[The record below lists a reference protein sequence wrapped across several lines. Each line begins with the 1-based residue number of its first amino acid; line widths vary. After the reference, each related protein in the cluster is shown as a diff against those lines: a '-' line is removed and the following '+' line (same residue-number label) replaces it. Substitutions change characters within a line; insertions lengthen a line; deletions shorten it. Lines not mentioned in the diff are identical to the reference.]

1 VKARLQLAYVGMHP
15 DRRAELERLHGS
27 PEAVLDAIRRGRI
40 EVPDRARRAGLVPAA
55 ERLEQ
60 LARAGI
66 AISFREEL
74 PRHLAELPDAPDL
87 LFVRGAVPSG
97 RGVAVVGSRRAT
109 SYGMSLARRYGV
121 ALAHAGWPVV
131 SGLARGV
138 DGAAHRGVLD
148 AHGCGI
154 AVLGCGPD
162 VWYPREHEELGR
174 ALVAN
179 NGAVV
184 TEYPPGTPPNGWRF
198 PPRNRIISGL
208 SGVVVVVE
216 AAKTGGALITARRAL
231 AQGREVFA
239 VPGDVDRSTSEGCN
253 RVIRDGAV
261 PVFDAEDLI
270 EAVSLV
276 LGPPRTP
283 APLDNVPA
291 DGEPVDDLVGRTID
305 ELAVERPVSEVL
317 ARVARLEALGIVRRE
332 GGRVVKGR

>member
-1 VKARLQLAYVGMHP
+1 MNARLQLAYVGMHP
-15 DRRAELERLHGS
+15 DRRAELEQRYGS
-27 PEAVLDAIRRGRI
+27 AEEVLEAIRKGRI
-40 EVPDRARRAGLVPAA
+40 EVPDRARRAGMVPAV

-60 LARAGI
+60 LTAAGVTI
-66 AISFREEL
+66 GFREEL
-74 PRHLAELPDAPDL
+74 PGHLAELPDAPDL
-87 LFVRGAVPSG
+87 LFVRGAIPSEP
-97 RGVAVVGSRRAT
+97 GVAVVGSRRAT
-109 SYGMSLARRYGV
+109 SYGASLAHRYGM

-138 DGAAHRGVLD
+138 DGAAHRGVVD
-148 AHGCGI
+148 AHGSGV

-174 ALVAN
+174 ALIAN

-208 SGVVVVVE
+208 CRIVVVVE

-231 AQGREVFA
+231 AQGRDVFA
-239 VPGDVDRSTSEGCN
+239 VPGDIDRPTSEGCN
-253 RVIRDGAV
+253 RVIRDGAL
-261 PVFDAEDLI
+261 PVLDPEDLI

-276 LGPPRTP
+276 LGPSHGS
-283 APLDNVPA
+283 VPV
-291 DGEPVDDLVGRTID
+291 DGVPVDDAQVDDVVGRTID

-317 ARVARLEALGIVRRE
+317 ARVARLEALGLVRRE
-332 GGRVVKGR
+332 GGRIVKGR

>member
-27 PEAVLDAIRRGRI
+27 PEAVLDAIRKGRI

>member
-1 VKARLQLAYVGMHP
+1 MKARLQLAYVGMHP

-27 PEAVLDAIRRGRI
+27 PEAVLDAIRKGRI

>member
-1 VKARLQLAYVGMHP
+1 MKARLQLAYVGMHP

-87 LFVRGAVPSG
+87 LFVRGAVPSA